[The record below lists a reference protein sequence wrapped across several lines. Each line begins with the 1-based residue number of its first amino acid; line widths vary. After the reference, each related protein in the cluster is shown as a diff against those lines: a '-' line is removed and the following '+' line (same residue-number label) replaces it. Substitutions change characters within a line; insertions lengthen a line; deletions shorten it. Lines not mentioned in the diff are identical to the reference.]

1 MIITSITHLV
11 KLSTIMKKKCKNTKK
26 VFRFRV
32 KNALKKR
39 EHIKAYRPTLPVAQS
54 WFRTLNRG
62 LFNGR
67 LVEPDMCVKRLAH
80 DWGRCIANWD
90 NRKCRAGTYDQRV
103 IPYNKAD
110 IEYTIELHTKY
121 PKWKDFIETLAHEMV
136 HLYQMQVMEDP
147 YSNHNDNFYGFK
159 TKFKRLGLKLYR

>member
-1 MIITSITHLV
+1 
-11 KLSTIMKKKCKNTKK
+11 MKKKIKNTRKSI
-26 VFRFRV
+26 RLRV

-67 LVEPDMCVKRLAH
+67 LIEPELIVKNLHH

-90 NRKCRAGTYDQRV
+90 NRKCRAGTYNQNV
-103 IPYNKAD
+103 IPYAKAD
-110 IEYTIELHTKY
+110 IEYRLELHSKF

-147 YSNHNDNFYGFK
+147 YSNHNKNFFAWK
-159 TKFKRLGLKLYR
+159 NKFKLAGLGLSRC

>member
-1 MIITSITHLV
+1 
-11 KLSTIMKKKCKNTKK
+11 MKKKIKNNK
-26 VFRFRV
+26 RSIRLRV

-67 LVEPDMCVKRLAH
+67 LIEPELIVKNLHH

-90 NRKCRAGTYDQRV
+90 NRKCRAGTY
-103 IPYNKAD
+103 N
-110 IEYTIELHTKY
+110 
-121 PKWKDFIETLAHEMV
+121 
-136 HLYQMQVMEDP
+136 QM
-147 YSNHNDNFYGFK
+147 
-159 TKFKRLGLKLYR
+159 

>member
-67 LVEPDMCVKRLAH
+67 LVEPVMCVKRLAH
-80 DWGRCIANWD
+80 DWGRCIA
-90 NRKCRAGTYDQRV
+90 RV
-103 IPYNKAD
+103 IPYKKAD
-110 IEYTIELHTKY
+110 IEYTIELHSKY

>member
-1 MIITSITHLV
+1 
-11 KLSTIMKKKCKNTKK
+11 MKKKVKNTKK
-26 VFRFRV
+26 SIRLRV

-67 LVEPDMCVKRLAH
+67 LVEPDMLVKRLVG
-80 DWGRCIANWD
+80 DWGRVVANWD
-90 NRKCRAGTYDQRV
+90 NRKCRAGTYNQSV
-103 IPYNKAD
+103 IPYEKAE
-110 IEYTIELHTKY
+110 IVYKLELHWQF

-147 YSNHNDNFYGFK
+147 YSNHNNNFYSFR
-159 TKFKRLGLKLYR
+159 TKFKRYGLKLYR